1 MEFLLPATGSSQI
14 STYERLFEEYIDNRI
29 LVFNDEVD
37 DNVIEN
43 YIMYILKW
51 NMDDRDLPA
60 DKRKKIV
67 MLISSPGGNSF
78 SANIMIDV
86 IIQSIT
92 PIVGIGLDLVASA
105 AYLIYL
111 ACHERYSYGST
122 AFLQHEGDMTIENS
136 RSKFK
141 NTATFF
147 EEMDTRTKNFILSRT
162 NMTEEF
168 YDKMYEQEFWFFAQ
182 KGKELGVVHKIIG
195 EDCTIYEALN

>member
-1 MEFLLPATGSSQI
+1 MEFLLPATGLSQM

-86 IIQSIT
+86 IMQSIT

-122 AFLQHEGDMTIENS
+122 SFLQHEGDMTIENS

-147 EEMDTRTKNFILSRT
+147 EEMDSRTKNFILSRT

>member
-1 MEFLLPATGSSQI
+1 MEFLLPATGSSQM

>member
-1 MEFLLPATGSSQI
+1 MEFLLPATGSSQM

-29 LVFNDEVD
+29 LVFNDDVD

-67 MLISSPGGNSF
+67 MLLSSPGGNSF

-86 IIQSIT
+86 IMQSIT
-92 PIVGIGLDLVASA
+92 PIVGVGLDLVASA

-111 ACHERYSYGST
+111 ACHERYAYCST
-122 AFLQHEGDMTIENS
+122 SFLQHEGDMTIENS

-147 EEMDTRTKNFILSRT
+147 EEMDSRTKNFILSRT

>member
-1 MEFLLPATGSSQI
+1 MEFLLPATGSSQM

-29 LVFNDEVD
+29 LVFNDDVD

-51 NMDDRDLPA
+51 NMDDKDLPI
-60 DKRKKIV
+60 DKRKKII
-67 MLISSPGGNSF
+67 MLLSSPGGNAF
-78 SANIMIDV
+78 SANIMVDV
-86 IIQSIT
+86 IMQSIT
-92 PIVGIGLDLVASA
+92 PIVGVGLDLVASA
-105 AYLIYL
+105 AYLIFL
-111 ACHERYSYGST
+111 ACHERYSYSST
-122 AFLQHEGDMTIENS
+122 SFLQHEGDMTIENS

-147 EEMDTRTKNFILSRT
+147 EEMDNRTKNFILSRT

-195 EDCTIYEALN
+195 EDCTIDEVLN

>member
-1 MEFLLPATGSSQI
+1 MEFLLPATGSSQM

-86 IIQSIT
+86 IMQSIT

>member
-1 MEFLLPATGSSQI
+1 MNEFILPVNGGQSDVYDELMREFLN
-14 STYERLFEEYIDNRI
+14 NRT
-29 LVFNDEVD
+29 LVFNDDVD

-43 YIMYILKW
+43 YIMHILRW
-51 NMDDRDLPA
+51 NKEDIGLPPEH
-60 DKRKKIV
+60 RKKIV
-67 MLISSPGGNSF
+67 LFISSPGGNTF

-86 IIQSIT
+86 ISNSIT
-92 PIVGIGLDLVASA
+92 PVVGVGLDLVASA
-105 AYLIYL
+105 AYVLYL
-111 ACHERYSYGST
+111 ACHERYSFRDT

-147 EEMDTRTKNFILSRT
+147 EEMDNRTKDFILSRT

-168 YDKMYEQEFWFFAQ
+168 YEKMYEQEFWFFAQ

-195 EDCTIYEALN
+195 EDCTLDEVLN

>member
-1 MEFLLPATGSSQI
+1 MEFLLPATGSSQM

-51 NMDDRDLPA
+51 NMDDMDLPA

-78 SANIMIDV
+78 SANIMVDV
-86 IIQSIT
+86 IMQSIT

-111 ACHERYSYGST
+111 ACHERYAYCLTS
-122 AFLQHEGDMTIENS
+122 FLQHEGDMTIENS

-147 EEMDTRTKNFILSRT
+147 EEMDSRTKNFILSRT

>member
-1 MEFLLPATGSSQI
+1 MNELIVPLNGGQSDVYDELMREFLN
-14 STYERLFEEYIDNRI
+14 NRT
-29 LVFNDEVD
+29 LVFNDDVD

-43 YIMYILKW
+43 YIMHILRW
-51 NMDDRDLPA
+51 NKEDIGLPSEH
-60 DKRKKIV
+60 RKKIV
-67 MLISSPGGNSF
+67 LFISSPGGNTF

-86 IIQSIT
+86 ITNSIT
-92 PIVGIGLDLVASA
+92 PVVGVGLDLVASA
-105 AYLIYL
+105 AYVLYL
-111 ACHERYSYGST
+111 ACHERYAFRDT

-147 EEMDTRTKNFILSRT
+147 EEMDNRTKDFILSRT

-168 YDKMYEQEFWFFAQ
+168 YEKMYEQEFWFFAQ

-195 EDCTIYEALN
+195 EDCTLDEVLN

>member
-1 MEFLLPATGSSQI
+1 MEFLLPATGSSQM

-92 PIVGIGLDLVASA
+92 PIVSIGLDLVASA